1 MNEGKTHEGLAG
13 YTELGHVSP
22 AEASL
27 ISSPLGDPTG
37 PATPRFPVSFA
48 AASKAPD
55 HYHGERRAQL
65 VGR

>member
-1 MNEGKTHEGLAG
+1 MKGRRMKDLLDPQSGPRL
-13 YTELGHVSP
+13 P

-27 ISSPLGDPTG
+27 ISSPLGGPTG
-37 PATPRFPVSFA
+37 PATPRLPVSFA
-48 AASKAPD
+48 AASEAPE